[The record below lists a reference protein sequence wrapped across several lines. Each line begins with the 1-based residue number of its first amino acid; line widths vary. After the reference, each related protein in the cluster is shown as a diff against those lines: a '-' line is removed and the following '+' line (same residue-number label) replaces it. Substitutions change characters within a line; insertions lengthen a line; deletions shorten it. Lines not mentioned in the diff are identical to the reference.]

1 MGAGRFSDYW
11 VRENEVSAST
21 CLREGCRRCS
31 HSVPF
36 HCSAPCSN
44 TAGGGGVGG
53 VGVSASS
60 KASSSGNSSCFPVT
74 LLIPLA
80 ELGELRARLLSHQQ
94 QPKTT
99 PKVGFT
105 ATYVLGRCRDPLHP
119 GDVLDFRL
127 CDAQV
132 SLSIVIPSFFLYG
145 FILLSGWIFCLAGM
159 LPWDLS
165 QFETSLHICT

>member
-1 MGAGRFSDYW
+1 MGAGGFSDYW
-11 VRENEVSAST
+11 VRENEASAST
-21 CLREGCRRCS
+21 HLREGCRRCS
-31 HSVPF
+31 DSVPF
-36 HCSAPCSN
+36 HCSSK
-44 TAGGGGVGG
+44 GE
-53 VGVSASS
+53 VSASS
-60 KASSSGNSSCFPVT
+60 EASSPGNTSCFPVT

-80 ELGELRARLLSHQQ
+80 EFGELRARLLSHQQ
-94 QPKTT
+94 QPQTT

-119 GDVLDFRL
+119 GDVLDFKL

-159 LPWDLS
+159 LPWDLP

>member
-1 MGAGRFSDYW
+1 MGAGRVSDYW
-11 VRENEVSAST
+11 VRENEGFASSR
-21 CLREGCRRCS
+21 LREGCRRCS

-44 TAGGGGVGG
+44 NGGFLLPPRLQVQEI
-53 VGVSASS
+53 AP
-60 KASSSGNSSCFPVT
+60 AIPVT
-74 LLIPLA
+74 FLIPLA

-105 ATYVLGRCRDPLHP
+105 ATYALGRCRDPLHP

-132 SLSIVIPSFFLYG
+132 SPSIVIPSFFLYG

-159 LPWDLS
+159 LPWDLP

>member
-11 VRENEVSAST
+11 VRVNEVSAST
-21 CLREGCRRCS
+21 RLREGGAVIRS
-31 HSVPF
+31 HSTVQPL
-36 HCSAPCSN
+36 AQ
-44 TAGGGGVGG
+44 TW
-53 VGVSASS
+53 GVSACCE
-60 KASSSGNSSCFPVT
+60 ASSPGNSSCFPVT

-80 ELGELRARLLSHQQ
+80 ELGELCARLLSHQQ

-159 LPWDLS
+159 LPWDLP

>member
-1 MGAGRFSDYW
+1 MGVARLSDYW
-11 VRENEVSAST
+11 VRENEASAST
-21 CLREGCRRCS
+21 RLREGCRRCS
-31 HSVPF
+31 HSVHSTVQPL
-36 HCSAPCSN
+36 AQ
-44 TAGGGGVGG
+44 AW
-53 VGVSASS
+53 GVSASS
-60 KASSSGNSSCFPVT
+60 KASSPGNSSCFPVT

-80 ELGELRARLLSHQQ
+80 ELGELCARLLSHQQ
-94 QPKTT
+94 QPKTI
-99 PKVGFT
+99 PNVGFT

-159 LPWDLS
+159 LPWDLP

>member
-1 MGAGRFSDYW
+1 MGAGSFCDCW
-11 VRENEVSAST
+11 VREDELFAGT
-21 CLREGCRRCS
+21 RLREGCRNCIRT
-31 HSVPF
+31 HSAAQPV
-36 HCSAPCSN
+36 AQ
-44 TAGGGGVGG
+44 ARGL
-53 VGVSASS
+53 SASYE
-60 KASSSGNSSCFPVT
+60 ASRPGNSSCFPAA

-80 ELGELRARLLSHQQ
+80 EPAELSARLLSHQQ

-105 ATYVLGRCRDPLHP
+105 ATYVLGGCRDSLRPA
-119 GDVLDFRL
+119 DVLDFRL

-132 SLSIVIPSFFLYG
+132 SLSTVIPPFFLYG